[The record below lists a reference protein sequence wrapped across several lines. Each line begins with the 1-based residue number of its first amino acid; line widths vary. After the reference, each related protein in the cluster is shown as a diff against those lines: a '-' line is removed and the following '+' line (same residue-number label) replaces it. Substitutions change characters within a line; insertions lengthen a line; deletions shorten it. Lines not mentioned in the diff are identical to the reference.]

1 MTRMTVRVAI
11 GLLLAVAGVLAAVM
25 GLGAGAFAALGV
37 AWLFVPAPLVYG
49 YCLLRPID
57 RPRRRLAANVYM
69 GASALLTAT
78 LLLGVAWV
86 GSERA
91 LHPDPCD
98 DMPALADYP
107 VLEAA
112 VEPVAFD
119 SADGTRLVGW
129 LAAGTRAEAVVLL
142 HGYRCDR
149 RDVLP
154 QADMLFEAGFTVLLF
169 DFRNRGESGGDFVS
183 LGYHERDDVRA
194 AVDYLKSRSSPG
206 VSSIGL
212 LGVSQ
217 GGASAILAA
226 ADGAD
231 VGAVAVEAAFRSVD
245 SAVAQSFT
253 HFIGLPAFPFAPLTV
268 WLTERR
274 TGIDAGDI
282 VPERAVAALA
292 PTPLLVM
299 HGLADETIGPADGE
313 AIFAAAG
320 EPKELWLIPGVAHG
334 DGADDAP
341 DEYRRRIVAFFEEN
355 L

>member
-1 MTRMTVRVAI
+1 MTRVAVRVAI
-11 GLLLAVAGVLAAVM
+11 GLLLAVAGALAALM
-25 GLGAGAFAALGV
+25 GLGGGAFAMLLV
-37 AWLFVPAPLVYG
+37 AWLFAPAPLVYV
-49 YCLLRPID
+49 YCRLRPIG

-69 GASALLTAT
+69 GASALLTAV

-91 LHPDPCD
+91 IHPEVCD
-98 DMPALADYP
+98 GMSELSAYP

-112 VEPVAFD
+112 VEPVEFR
-119 SADGTRLVGW
+119 SADGVRLAGW
-129 LAAGTRAEAVVLL
+129 LLAGTRAEAVVLL

-149 RDVLP
+149 REMLP
-154 QADMLFEAGFTVLLF
+154 QADMLYEAGFTVLLF
-169 DFRNRGESGGDFVS
+169 DFRSRGESGGDFVS
-183 LGYHERDDVRA
+183 LGYHEQDDVRA
-194 AVDYLKSRSSPG
+194 AVDYLQSRPALG

-212 LGVSQ
+212 LGISQ

-226 ADGAD
+226 AGGAG
-231 VGAVAVEAAFRSVD
+231 VGAVAVEGTFRSVD

-292 PTPLLVM
+292 PMPLLVM
-299 HGLADETIGPADGE
+299 HGLGDETIAPADGE

-320 EPKELWLIPGVAHG
+320 APKTLWLIPGAEHG
-334 DGADDAP
+334 EGADAAP

>member
-1 MTRMTVRVAI
+1 MARMGVRVAI
-11 GLLLAVAGVLAAVM
+11 GLLLAVAGALAAVM
-25 GLGAGAFAALGV
+25 GLGAGAFAVLAV
-37 AWLFVPAPLVYG
+37 AWLFALAPLVYV
-49 YCLLRPID
+49 YCLMRP
-57 RPRRRLAANVYM
+57 PARRRRVAANVYM
-69 GASALLTAT
+69 GASVLLTAV

-91 LHPDPCD
+91 IHPDPCD

-107 VLEAA
+107 RLEAA

-129 LAAGTRAEAVVLL
+129 LATGTRAEAVVLL

-154 QADMLFEAGFTVLLF
+154 QAHMLFEAGFTVLLF
-169 DFRNRGESGGDFVS
+169 DFRNRGESGGEFVS
-183 LGYHERDDVRA
+183 LGYHEQDDVRA
-194 AVDYLKSRSSPG
+194 AVDYLRSRPSPG
-206 VSSIGL
+206 VASIGL

-226 ADGAD
+226 AAGAD

-268 WLTERR
+268 WLAERR

-334 DGADDAP
+334 DGARDAP
-341 DEYRRRIVAFFEEN
+341 DEYRRRIVAFFDEN